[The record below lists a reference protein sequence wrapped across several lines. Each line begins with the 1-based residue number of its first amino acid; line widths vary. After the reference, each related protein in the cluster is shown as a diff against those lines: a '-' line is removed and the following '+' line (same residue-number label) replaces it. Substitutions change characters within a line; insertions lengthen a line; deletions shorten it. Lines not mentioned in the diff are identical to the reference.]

1 MRKIRVLLVDDHAM
15 LRQGLRALLSLYP
28 DLEVVGEAGD
38 GAQAI
43 EMARVTNADVVLMDM
58 AMPGMGGLE
67 ATRRIVKEN
76 VHARVLVLSQHDD
89 ERYVLPVCQAGASG
103 YVLKRSAAEEL
114 VDAIRTVYNDGSV
127 LPPTIAEKLLRAYR
141 FSTYLEGEGDGGP
154 LTEREREVLTL
165 VAQGRTSKEI
175 SSVLSISQKTVMCHR
190 ANIYRKLG
198 THNQTELIKHAMREG
213 LVDLNINASAPA

>member
-1 MRKIRVLLVDDHAM
+1 MDKIRVLLVDDHAI
-15 LRQGLRALLSLYP
+15 LRQGLRALLDLYP
-28 DLEVVGEAGD
+28 DMEVVGEAGD

-43 EMARVTNADVVLMDM
+43 DMVRHTNADVVLMDI

-76 VHARVLVLSQHDD
+76 ARARVLVLSQHDD

-103 YVLKRSAAEEL
+103 YILKRSAAEDL
-114 VDAIRTVYNDGSV
+114 VSSIRTVYRNGSI
-127 LPPTIAEKLLRAYR
+127 LPPAIAEKLLRAYR
-141 FSTYLEGEGDGGP
+141 NSTYIETAGAGGP

-165 VAQGRTSKEI
+165 VAEGRTSREI
-175 SSVLSISQKTVMCHR
+175 GQLLHISQKTVMCHR

-198 THNQTELIKHAMREG
+198 THNQTELIRHAMQEG
-213 LVDLNINASAPA
+213 LISLQGLTL